1 LRKYWT
7 KKDALDAKRAK
18 TFEELAE
25 IALRIID
32 RIPRPVEMICGP
44 LTSGGLGSFEK
55 NLKVLKKYILLG
67 GKSGLN
73 IFDQMPFEPHL
84 HRIWEES
91 AVKDPNELLESFYG
105 TIFKSRKI
113 KQLDFVPDWRGS
125 IGARWERKTARKLK
139 IKIADIV

>member
-1 LRKYWT
+1 MRKYWT

-32 RIPRPVEMICGP
+32 RMQQPVEMICGP

-55 NLKVLKKYILLG
+55 NLKVLKKYIRLG

-91 AVKDPNELLESFYG
+91 AAKDPNELLESFYG
-105 TIFKSRKI
+105 TIFKSGKI
-113 KQLDFVPDWRGS
+113 KQLNFIPGWKTS
-125 IGARWERKTARKLK
+125 LGARWERKTARKLK